1 MGFNKTA
8 QPLFIDLHTS
18 VESGE
23 EELFDLILSPSLY
36 WVKRVSLPVKSLRD
50 VKRLLPSLF
59 EDTIPEGKYSYYAYE
74 DQEAYLVFA
83 YDDKKI
89 LDLLAK
95 TGIASEQINE
105 VYFAQSEFQEA
116 EKAISID
123 ENCVL
128 DVQDRVVVKIPDTL
142 VSSLEP
148 LQLQEHSF
156 SEHGIELARYTH
168 IATTKSLVQF
178 AVFMGALI
186 SIFALDWIV
195 STVKVSEF
203 DAIPSELYAEHKLP
217 ATKVQNEAI
226 LATLQKQ
233 YEEQIKIRQLTAE
246 VLNLKLQKSEYIRL
260 YDLNGKKLSV
270 EMKLAS
276 SKRASTV
283 SKLLKRQNRLLK
295 EEYKKG
301 ILRLEF
307 EL

>member
-18 VESGE
+18 VSTEGG
-23 EELFDLILSPSLY
+23 ELFNLILSPSFY

-74 DQEAYLVFA
+74 DQEAYLLFA

-89 LDLLAK
+89 LDLLAEI
-95 TGIASEQINE
+95 GIGSERINE

-116 EKAISID
+116 EKAIAID
-123 ENCVL
+123 EDCVL
-128 DVQDRVVVKIPDTL
+128 DVQDRVVVKVPGTL

-148 LQLQEHSF
+148 LQLQEHNF

-178 AVFMGALI
+178 AIFMGTLI

-195 STVKVSEF
+195 STTKVSEF
-203 DAIPSELYAEHKLP
+203 DASPLELYAEHKLP
-217 ATKVQNEAI
+217 ATKIQNEAI
-226 LATLQKQ
+226 LETLQKQ
-233 YEEQIKIRQLTAE
+233 YEGQIKIRQLTAK
-246 VLNLKLQKSEYIRL
+246 VLNLKLQKNEYIGL
-260 YDLNGKKLSV
+260 YDLTEKKLSV
-270 EMKLAS
+270 ELKLAS
-276 SKRASTV
+276 SKRASTI
-283 SKLLKRQNRLLK
+283 SKILKKQNRLLK
-295 EEYKKG
+295 EKYQKG